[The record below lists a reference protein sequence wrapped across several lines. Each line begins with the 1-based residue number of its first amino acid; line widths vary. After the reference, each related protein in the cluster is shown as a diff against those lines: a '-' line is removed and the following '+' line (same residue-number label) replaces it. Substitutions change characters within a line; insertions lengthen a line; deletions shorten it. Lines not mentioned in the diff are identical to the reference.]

1 MKNYVLLILSLVF
14 MTNLSAQ
21 DEAYYPAKKSRYL
34 GIEGIFNCP
43 LMDLN
48 DNNYRHGG
56 GFSFSGFGDLT
67 SNRNPLVLQL
77 GLEGLFG
84 VSSKNRTYS
93 IGAPFSETVY
103 NPTNVAVG
111 LNGLLRLE
119 YRKYAVHPYIDGFV
133 GGRFFQSGY
142 YVNNND
148 DWTPMQSTTN
158 TKWAYGAGVG
168 AFIPVSNRL
177 DINLRAAYTHTDNM
191 QYIDMNDFIDND
203 RNAINAPAASEHDML
218 SLHVGIRY
226 NINRNKNKYEQETRR
241 ERRSTRYESDCDCC
255 DHRDRCGERRRSRC
269 QSDCDRYRHRNRRNR
284 GLIIDV
290 LLGNLGGSST
300 CTPPPTECDT
310 DVYSPRPNY
319 RDNDDTQGTRDNDS
333 GQQFGD
339 NDRDDDTYIPPTNG
353 GGEVCPPAY
362 EEDDPTR
369 PRPEPDVIN
378 TKPEYG
384 DKPPGR
390 SGTNPSAE
398 PTIPRKPTPH
408 PEPDVIDTKPE
419 GDDKRTRR
427 SDKDSSSKSSRSLVG
442 SLLDAVQTKSERQKK
457 SKERSSTKSSKRQ
470 KSSSRSGRAASNSQ
484 TKKSKSV
491 RKPAVSK
498 SAKRN
503 GDKG

>member
-56 GFSFSGFGDLT
+56 GFSFSGFGDIT
-67 SNRNPLVLQL
+67 SNRNPLVLQW

-93 IGAPFSETVY
+93 IGAPFSGTVY

-148 DWTPMQSTTN
+148 DWSEIPSTTN
-158 TKWAYGAGVG
+158 VKWAYGAGVG

-203 RNAINAPAASEHDML
+203 RNSINTAINSDYDML

-226 NINRNKNKYEQETRR
+226 NINRNKNIYEQETHR
-241 ERRSTRYESDCDCC
+241 ERRRTRYESDCNCCDDHDCC
-255 DHRDRCGERRRSRC
+255 EARRRTRC
-269 QSDCDRYRHRNRRNR
+269 QSDCDRYRHRDRRNKR
-284 GLIIDV
+284 PIIDV
-290 LLGNLGGSST
+290 ILGNLGGSPT

-319 RDNDDTQGTRDNDS
+319 RDDDRPTRDNDNS
-333 GQQFGD
+333 LPTSD
-339 NDRDDDTYIPPTNG
+339 NDRDDDTYIPPSNNNE
-353 GGEVCPPAY
+353 EVCPPTY
-362 EEDDPTR
+362 EEDEPTR
-369 PRPEPDVIN
+369 PRPRPERDGVD

-384 DKPPGR
+384 DKPSGR
-390 SGTNPSAE
+390 SGTNPSSE
-398 PTIPRKPTPH
+398 PRKPTPR

-419 GDDKRTRR
+419 RDNKRTRR
-427 SDKDSSSKSSRSLVG
+427 SDKDTSSKPSKSLLG
-442 SLLDAVQTKSERQKK
+442 SLLDAVQNKPEREKKSER
-457 SKERSSTKSSKRQ
+457 SSS
-470 KSSSRSGRAASNSQ
+470 KSSSSKQ
-484 TKKSKSV
+484 TKPSSRSKRETSKPQSSKSKST

-503 GDKG
+503 SNKG